1 VAGAVFLARPELLL
15 WRWQHSGGLLEGRLD
30 YWLATLQ
37 MIAEKPLLGWGLGT
51 WPDVYLQF
59 MQQDPGLAVNRAHS
73 DFLEFAAEGGVLL
86 PLALAGLLLRTV
98 WLAFRFPWALGLP
111 VLLAFAMADYPLRL
125 PLLLWTFLAL
135 YLAAESEMCPIQP
148 GLASR
153 APCYKPRSPERVGS
167 A

>member
-1 VAGAVFLARPELLL
+1 VFLARPELLL